1 MQPGDSGG
9 GERRYG
15 YGDKTE
21 GECSL
26 GTVVEENGG
35 MDDGDKTEGEC
46 SLGTVVE
53 ENGGMDDGDKTEGEC
68 SLGTVVEENG
78 GMDTEIRQRVSAAWG
93 QWWRR
98 TEVWIRR

>member
-9 GERRYG
+9 RERRYG

-35 MDDGDKTEGEC
+35 MDDGDK
-46 SLGTVVE
+46 
-53 ENGGMDDGDKTEGEC
+53 GDLMEVSAAWGQWWKR
-68 SLGTVVEENG
+68 
-78 GMDTEIRQRVSAAWG
+78 TEIRQRVSAAWG

>member
-15 YGDKTE
+15 YGDKTV

-26 GTVVEENGG
+26 GTVVEEEVWIQIRQRVSAAWGQWWR
-35 MDDGDKTEGEC
+35 DKTEGEC

-53 ENGGMDDGDKTEGEC
+53 ENGGM
-68 SLGTVVEENG
+68 
-78 GMDTEIRQRVSAAWG
+78 
-93 QWWRR
+93 
-98 TEVWIRR
+98 

>member
-9 GERRYG
+9 EERRYG

-26 GTVVEENGG
+26 GTLVG
-35 MDDGDKTEGEC
+35 
-46 SLGTVVE
+46 
-53 ENGGMDDGDKTEGEC
+53 
-68 SLGTVVEENG
+68 ENG
-78 GMDTEIRQRVSAAWG
+78 GMDTEIRQWVGAAWG
-93 QWWRR
+93 QWWGR

>member
-1 MQPGDSGG
+1 MQPGDSG

-26 GTVVEENGG
+26 GTVVE
-35 MDDGDKTEGEC
+35 
-46 SLGTVVE
+46 
-53 ENGGMDDGDKTEGEC
+53 
-68 SLGTVVEENG
+68 
-78 GMDTEIRQRVSAAWG
+78 
-93 QWWRR
+93 R

>member
-53 ENGGMDDGDKTEGEC
+53 ENGGMD
-68 SLGTVVEENG
+68 
-78 GMDTEIRQRVSAAWG
+78 TEIRQRVSAAWG
-93 QWWRR
+93 QWWGR

>member
-26 GTVVEENGG
+26 GTVVEKNGG
-35 MDDGDKTEGEC
+35 MDTEIRQGEC
-46 SLGTVVE
+46 SLGTLV
-53 ENGGMDDGDKTEGEC
+53 G
-68 SLGTVVEENG
+68 ENG
-78 GMDTEIRQRVSAAWG
+78 GMDTEIRQWVSAAWGQWWRRTEVWMMEIRQRVSAAWG

-98 TEVWIRR
+98 MEVWIRR

>member
-9 GERRYG
+9 
-15 YGDKTE
+15 
-21 GECSL
+21 
-26 GTVVEENGG
+26 ENGG
-35 MDDGDKTEGEC
+35 MDTEIRQRVSAAWGQWWKRTEGC
-46 SLGTVVE
+46 GY
-53 ENGGMDDGDKTEGEC
+53 GDKTEGEC

-93 QWWRR
+93 QWWKR

>member
-9 GERRYG
+9 RERRYG

-35 MDDGDKTEGEC
+35 MDG
-46 SLGTVVE
+46 
-53 ENGGMDDGDKTEGEC
+53 
-68 SLGTVVEENG
+68 
-78 GMDTEIRQRVSAAWG
+78 R
-93 QWWRR
+93 
-98 TEVWIRR
+98 

>member
-9 GERRYG
+9 RERRYG

-68 SLGTVVEENG
+68 SLGTVVEE
-78 GMDTEIRQRVSAAWG
+78 DTEIRQRVSAAWA

-98 TEVWIRR
+98 IRR

>member
-26 GTVVEENGG
+26 GKLEEVQWSVVRQKDAHQAKWEDNIQNSGNANIVVWSATKSQEQRQDVNDMPTWMYGVKSQ
-35 MDDGDKTEGEC
+35 DK
-46 SLGTVVE
+46 
-53 ENGGMDDGDKTEGEC
+53 
-68 SLGTVVEENG
+68 
-78 GMDTEIRQRVSAAWG
+78 I
-93 QWWRR
+93 
-98 TEVWIRR
+98 

>member
-35 MDDGDKTEGEC
+35 GGYGDKTEGEC
-46 SLGTVVE
+46 SLGTV
-53 ENGGMDDGDKTEGEC
+53 
-68 SLGTVVEENG
+68 
-78 GMDTEIRQRVSAAWG
+78 RQRVSAAWG

-98 TEVWIRR
+98 TGDRYG